1 MDHKPAWIIRWRYC
15 GGRGTSEN
23 PDGRGHCLLQP
34 GGNQGICKGH
44 ECELSPGKMVLTQ
57 KRNLIAAG
65 SAYDI
70 WKMPGRLEPFDVYY
84 EIKPEYPYE

>member
-1 MDHKPAWIIRWRYC
+1 
-15 GGRGTSEN
+15 
-23 PDGRGHCLLQP
+23 
-34 GGNQGICKGH
+34 
-44 ECELSPGKMVLTQ
+44 MVLTQ

-84 EIKPEYPYE
+84 EIKTEYPYEWKMDGKVGDNLDTAGITSCIPGNSDNG

>member
-1 MDHKPAWIIRWRYC
+1 MGEAIAC
-15 GGRGTSEN
+15 FSLE
-23 PDGRGHCLLQP
+23 
-34 GGNQGICKGH
+34 GINAYAKVMNVNY
-44 ECELSPGKMVLTQ
+44 PGKMVLTQ